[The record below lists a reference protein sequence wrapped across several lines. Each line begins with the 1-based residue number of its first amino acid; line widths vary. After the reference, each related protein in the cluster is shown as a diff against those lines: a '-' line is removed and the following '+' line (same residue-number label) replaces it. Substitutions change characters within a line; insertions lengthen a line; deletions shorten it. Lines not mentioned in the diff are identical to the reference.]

1 MRGEV
6 VDSLAQQRDL
16 HFGRSGV
23 FRVNSVLLD
32 YTGLGFHQ
40 LVLPLKRRAPALC
53 SSPLQLEN
61 ASTEPVARKE
71 NLPAIRAYRTE
82 LLPVA
87 DQRQEFIAGLLVLAE
102 YAEHGARDRLGM
114 LLFHSA
120 HHHAQ

>member
-23 FRVNSVLLD
+23 FGMNPVLLD

-40 LVLPLKRRAPALC
+40 LILPLKRRAPALC

-61 ASTEPVARKE
+61 ASTEPVARKGI
-71 NLPAIRAYRTE
+71 LPLLRWRAPA
-82 LLPVA
+82 LLPVSN
-87 DQRQEFIAGLLVLAE
+87 QRQEFVSRLLVLAE
-102 YAEHGARDRLGM
+102 HAQHRTGHRLGV
-114 LLFHSA
+114 LLFRSEER
-120 HHHAQ
+120 